1 MEKIKESKWTY
12 VILSVLVAVILWL
25 YVGADLDVETTVDL
39 HNIPVVFEGE
49 EDLADRGLMI
59 TQGANQTVDL
69 KLRVKRNAAFFK
81 FNSDTVS
88 VVVDVSKIEEPSEY
102 TTAYRLVTS
111 GTVSSSSITD
121 MTEERNITFTVSRR
135 TERNVEVQGRLA
147 SGVEVAE
154 GYQVGE
160 FSIVP
165 GTITVSGEASTVNQ
179 VDHALV
185 TVTSEEPLSESYSG
199 DLPIQLV
206 DVDGNVLDMAA
217 LHLETDV
224 DTVQVT
230 LPVVQT
236 KEVKLKVDLKAGGG
250 ATAENAEVTIEPE
263 TITVAGSA
271 DALNGVNEI
280 TLPKVID
287 LSQIYTQEEY
297 TIPVQLDSELTNVS
311 GVTQATVTIKISG
324 LTTRTLE
331 VETGSIEQ
339 INVPEGYTA
348 DVVTQTFQVQIRG
361 EDADAVEAVI
371 PSQLRVVADL
381 SGVTAT
387 GSQTVPAQVYLDGS
401 SDMGVVGSYRVS
413 VSVQRG

>member
-1 MEKIKESKWTY
+1 MRKIKESKWTY

-25 YVGADLDVETTVDL
+25 YVGADLDVETTVEL

-59 TQGANQTVDL
+59 TEGANQTVDL
-69 KLRVKRNAAFFK
+69 KLRVKRNTAFFK
-81 FNSDTVS
+81 FNNDTVS

-111 GTVSSSSITD
+111 GTVSSSGITD
-121 MTEERNITFTVSRR
+121 LSEERNITFTVSRR

-147 SGVEVAE
+147 PGVEVAE

-199 DLPIQLV
+199 DLPIQLL

-250 ATAENAEVTIEPE
+250 ATVDHAQVDIEPK

-271 DALNGVNEI
+271 DALSGLNEI

-297 TIPVQLDSELTNVS
+297 TIPIQLDSELTNVS

-361 EDADAVEAVI
+361 EDADAVAAVI

-413 VSVQRG
+413 VSVRRG

>member
-1 MEKIKESKWTY
+1 MRKIKESKWTY

-25 YVGADLDVETTVDL
+25 YVGADLDVETTVEL

-59 TQGANQTVDL
+59 TEGANQTVDL
-69 KLRVKRNAAFFK
+69 KLRVKRNTAFFK
-81 FNSDTVS
+81 FNNDTVS

-111 GTVSSSSITD
+111 GTVSSSGITD
-121 MTEERNITFTVSRR
+121 LSEERNITFTVSRR

-147 SGVEVAE
+147 PGVEVAE

-199 DLPIQLV
+199 DLPIQLL

-250 ATAENAEVTIEPE
+250 ATVDHTQVDIEPK

-271 DALNGVNEI
+271 DALSGLNEI

-297 TIPVQLDSELTNVS
+297 TIPIQLDSELTNVS

-361 EDADAVEAVI
+361 EDADAVAAVI

-413 VSVQRG
+413 VSVRRG